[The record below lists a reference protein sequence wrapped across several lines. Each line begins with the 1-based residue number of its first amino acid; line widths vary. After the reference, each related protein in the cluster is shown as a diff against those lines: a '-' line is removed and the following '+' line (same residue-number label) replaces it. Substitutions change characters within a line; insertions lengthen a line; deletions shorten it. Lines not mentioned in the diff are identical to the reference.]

1 MLKLVAMGGR
11 RIDLNSADLSVILQ
25 ETVLDT
31 RKAEVLIDARPFWD
45 YSELRML
52 PGFGKKTLLKLAD
65 VATVVPPQPIDI
77 NLCSAADL
85 QSIPGVGTVLAR
97 RIVTNRPYDSLEDVA
112 LVKGVS
118 TNVMHVLRQRS
129 VVIIA
134 ANNNLTE
141 SDWSNTS
148 ALDINNCDKELL
160 LQLRGVGPRIAE
172 RIVSGRP
179 FDYIDDLRDVKGVGA
194 SLFEKLDDLCVVS
207 SRVVPD
213 MQAEFV
219 EEDTWFAEGDFEA
232 QIIECLD
239 LLDIGEAGQ
248 LLAAALGMHAVI
260 RREFRVMRGEG
271 SAVRPHYA
279 RRDFPG
285 DRGQILAHTA
295 IGQGRDFID
304 QAGHYIAVF
313 VVMRQRLDN
322 HRRRFDV
329 LGAARQERV
338 QDRGRLPINYVDVA

>member
-31 RKAEVLIDARPFWD
+31 RKAEVLIEARPFWD

-52 PGFGKKTLLKLAD
+52 PGFGKKTLQKLAD

-97 RIVTNRPYDSLEDVA
+97 RIVEERPYGGLEDVA

-129 VVIIA
+129 AVIIA

-160 LQLRGVGPRIAE
+160 LQLRGVGPKLAE
-172 RIVSGRP
+172 RIVSSRP
-179 FDYIDDLRDVKGVGA
+179 FEYIDDLREVKGIGA
-194 SLFEKLDDLCVVS
+194 SLFEKLDSLCIVS
-207 SRVVPD
+207 STVAQD

-219 EEDTWFAEGDFEA
+219 EEDTWFSEAVFENPSFESNTTLPQVA
-232 QIIECLD
+232 NPVMSLVAY
-239 LLDIGEAGQ
+239 EA
-248 LLAAALGMHAVI
+248 AVDQEI
-260 RREFRVMRGEG
+260 RRRIPLLLSGWLV
-271 SAVRPHYA
+271 
-279 RRDFPG
+279 
-285 DRGQILAHTA
+285 A
-295 IGQGRDFID
+295 IAIIIGLFLLKNYGLIS
-304 QAGHYIAVF
+304 IT
-313 VVMRQRLDN
+313 
-322 HRRRFDV
+322 
-329 LGAARQERV
+329 
-338 QDRGRLPINYVDVA
+338 LP